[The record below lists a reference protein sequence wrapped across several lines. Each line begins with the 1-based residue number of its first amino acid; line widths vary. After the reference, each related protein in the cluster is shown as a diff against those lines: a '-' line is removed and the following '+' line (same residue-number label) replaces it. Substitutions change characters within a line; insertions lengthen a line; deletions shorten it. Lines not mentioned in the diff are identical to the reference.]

1 MCYVREVSNL
11 SPISPPHSAT
21 PATSIARARKRRA
34 KRGIV
39 ANYIHEISPRHR
51 AATTPVTAAAVAPVL
66 PAVALAPPSEP
77 LA

>member
-1 MCYVREVSNL
+1 VSNL
-11 SPISPPHSAT
+11 SSSPT
-21 PATSIARARKRRA
+21 PAAMSPLHRARKRRA

-51 AATTPVTAAAVAPVL
+51 AVSVPVTAPLAVPAAMVAAPASVTA
-66 PAVALAPPSEP
+66 PAVATVAAEP